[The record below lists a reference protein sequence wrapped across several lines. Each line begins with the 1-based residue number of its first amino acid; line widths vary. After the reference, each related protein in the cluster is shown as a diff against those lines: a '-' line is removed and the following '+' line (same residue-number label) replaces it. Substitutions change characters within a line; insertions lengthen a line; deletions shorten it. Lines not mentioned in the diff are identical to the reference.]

1 MTASERRAAR
11 AGGQRLD
18 ATVFVGRVGA
28 TDAAA
33 EEVRAQLKTRPF
45 VKVRLSRDAGGGRHG
60 VAEKLAELAGA
71 DLVEVRGFTAL
82 LAKRP
87 PRKR

>member
-1 MTASERRAAR
+1 MTAAERKALRAA
-11 AGGQRLD
+11 GQGLD
-18 ATVFVGRVGA
+18 ATVFVGRGGA

-45 VKVRLSRDAGGGRHG
+45 VKVRLSRDAEGGRHG
-60 VAEKLAELAGA
+60 VAEALAELAGA
-71 DLVEVRGFTAL
+71 DLVEVRGYTAL